1 MSLCYVRRGEERRG
15 GGWPVAQQPVTRGA
29 TNIMCEMSGWKSTSI
44 DFLIIPAG
52 YSTVSREIYCG
63 CRKAMPGYDL
73 HIYIYIPDQALTGSP
88 ALPDMFRRSTRWG

>member
-73 HIYIYIPDQALTGSP
+73 HIYIFIS
-88 ALPDMFRRSTRWG
+88 RTRH